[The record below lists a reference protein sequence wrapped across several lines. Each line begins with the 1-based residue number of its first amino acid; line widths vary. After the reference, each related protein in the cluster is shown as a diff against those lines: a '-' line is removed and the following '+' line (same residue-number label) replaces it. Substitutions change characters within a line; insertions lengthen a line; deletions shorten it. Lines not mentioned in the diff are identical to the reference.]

1 MNKKIIFFSLIIL
14 ITITFSVIA
23 FKPAEVV
30 IIGPQFHEQ
39 DYFIEELEIIANELD
54 IKIKYIGMS
63 DPETYIINNPNNNSS
78 IAIIPNPQG
87 VVNLAERKLIFNLDD
102 IPVDDDSISSLYS
115 KHLT

>member
-1 MNKKIIFFSLIIL
+1 MSKKIIFFSLVIL

-54 IKIKYIGMS
+54 IKIKYIGL
-63 DPETYIINNPNNNSS
+63 IVIN
-78 IAIIPNPQG
+78 
-87 VVNLAERKLIFNLDD
+87 F
-102 IPVDDDSISSLYS
+102 
-115 KHLT
+115 LTFK